1 MVLSELNSDAKIGG
15 KTKVGAGGKQS
26 KPTRIQLRNRERI
39 LDTAISV
46 FASAGFKGA
55 TVDQLAKAA
64 GMTKPNLLYYFR
76 TKRDLYIAVLE
87 LVLARWVEPLGEL
100 DPDGDPAE
108 QILAYM
114 RAKLLMSRERP
125 QDSRLFANEIL
136 HGAPLVGDVLRNNL
150 KPLME
155 EKTRVIN
162 GWCKAGK
169 LNRMD
174 PYHLIFMLW
183 ATTQH
188 YADFEVQISALLG
201 NDTPEQRFNNA
212 QNTLETI
219 LLHGILPK

>member
-1 MVLSELNSDAKIGG
+1 MDLTKDKTNSNSAGKKGG
-15 KTKVGAGGKQS
+15 KSGEGQA

-39 LDTAISV
+39 LDTAIGV

-55 TVDQLAKAA
+55 TVDQLAAAA

-87 LVLARWVEPLGEL
+87 RVLARWLEPLGNL
-100 DPDGDPAE
+100 DPEGDPAE
-108 QILAYM
+108 QILSYM

-125 QDSRLFANEIL
+125 EDSRLFANEIL
-136 HGAPLVGDVLRNNL
+136 HGAPLVGQVLKSNL

-155 EKTRVIN
+155 EKTQIIN
-162 GWCKAGK
+162 RWCKEGK

-174 PYHLIFMLW
+174 PYHLLFMLW

-188 YADFEVQISALLG
+188 YADFEVQISALLD
-201 NDTPEQRFNNA
+201 NETMEQRFNKA
-212 QNTLETI
+212 ENTLETI